1 VATSNTTSG
10 VRERSFTRL
19 TRLIPRARIALA
31 VAALALGGSA
41 CVSKPTMHLNH
52 AEISGV
58 SLATLPP
65 SIDVVMTIVLDVYN
79 PNGYDVAVRAVRGQ
93 TVMAGRYPI
102 NVEYHAP
109 GDGLWLPAKQTTSV
123 RVPLS
128 VPMPLAFQLVQESF
142 SAPVIHY
149 HFQGKADVTA
159 TRSFK
164 LEKDDYDV
172 DEEGLVTREQM
183 MAVLPNSIAPH

>member
-1 VATSNTTSG
+1 MRFIPCPRVAVFTVAT
-10 VRERSFTRL
+10 
-19 TRLIPRARIALA
+19 
-31 VAALALGGSA
+31 ALALGSSA

-93 TVMAGRYPI
+93 TLLAGRYPI

-109 GDGLWLPAKQTTSV
+109 GDGLWLPSKQTTSV
-123 RVPLS
+123 RVPMS
-128 VPMPLAFQLVQESF
+128 VPVPLAFQLVQESF
-142 SAPVIHY
+142 QAPAIPY
-149 HFQGKADVTA
+149 RFQGKADVTA

-172 DEEGLVTREQM
+172 DEDGIVTREQM
-183 MAVLPNSIAPH
+183 MAVLPNSIMPH